1 MVRIRELGAR
11 DLGTLPDPCRSCLF
25 WEVETAARGAG
36 GDRDAAAD
44 SKMAWWQAVELEQPV
59 ASRAAWS
66 GERLVGFA
74 LAAEPS
80 GLPRTRRLPAA
91 PHDDALVLAL
101 LWVAPHERRGGV
113 ARAMLQSLLREAVRR
128 NRRAVEAYGSR
139 VPGVRCTTPVE
150 ALERLGFSVVAE
162 HPTTPLLRLELRQTV
177 AWAHS
182 VQGALE
188 RVITALG
195 RRERRSSVPAHDA
208 AVRPSLPPTRPL
220 HPAGRLPGG

>member
-11 DLGTLPDPCRSCLF
+11 DLGSLPDPCRSCLF
-25 WEVETAARGAG
+25 WEVETAPRGAAS
-36 GDRDAAAD
+36 DRDAAAD

-59 ASRAAWS
+59 ASRAACQ
-66 GERLVGFA
+66 GDRLVGFA
-74 LAAEPS
+74 LAAESS

-101 LWVAPHERRGGV
+101 LWVAPDARGAGA
-113 ARAMLQSLLREAVRR
+113 ARTLLQSLLREAVRR
-128 NRRAVEAYGSR
+128 QRRAVEAYGSR
-139 VPGVRCTTPVE
+139 VPGLRCTTPVE
-150 ALERLGFSVVAE
+150 ALEALGFSVVSE

-177 AWAHS
+177 TWAHS

-188 RVITALG
+188 RVVSALG

-208 AVRPSLPPTRPL
+208 AVLPRR
-220 HPAGRLPGG
+220 RLPGAVSRPPVG